1 MGVPRYFVCAIY
13 VPHDIFSVL
22 YILFINYVDLEAE
35 IRALQLDSA
44 DLKDNVQE
52 SAPVPVEQQAT
63 EDHDQEILLPVHN
76 PAKAKEKAAQEKAAK
91 EEAEEEAEANKK
103 RHLNAVFIGHVD
115 AGKSTI
121 GGQILFLSGQVDDRQ
136 IQKYDEKEAKDESRE
151 SWYMAYI
158 MDTNEEERAKGKT
171 VEVGRAHFETESTR
185 FTLLDAPGHKS
196 YVPNMISGASQAD
209 IGVLVISARKGEFE
223 TGFEKGGQTRE
234 HVQLAK
240 TLGVSKL
247 VVVVNKMDDPTV
259 NWSKERYDEIEQK
272 MVPFLKSSS
281 YNTKKDVIFLP
292 ISGLIMGVNMDK
304 RMDRNVCPWYS
315 GPSFFEVLDSIEV
328 PPRDNGPF
336 RMPIIDK
343 FKDMGT
349 IVMGKVESGSIKE
362 GDSLIIMPNKE
373 PVKVV
378 AIYCDE
384 DKVKHAG
391 PGENLR
397 VRITGIEDEDILS
410 GFVISSTVKPVPAV
424 TEFVA
429 QLQIIGLP
437 EKAVLTAGYKAI
449 LHIHAVPMKNK
460 GVRFVKNG
468 AGVVCRIQVTNS
480 ICVEKF
486 SDFPQ
491 LGRFT
496 LRTEVLGVM
505 LRFTMMV
512 SPASWVLSPSSS
524 SVVFSRRQRLPLVRS
539 AVDGRNEIVP
549 PAQSQIPNKVLSL
562 CLFIVLLVNKV
573 QSLSKLIVEVTE
585 SVSVLKTAAK
595 TRKVAAE
602 EILAAFSAIEKA
614 KVDPSPFLETL
625 GGSESPGRT
634 WMLIFTAEKKL
645 KKGRYF
651 PLTAVQRFDAAGKR
665 IENGVYLGP
674 LGALTFEGKF
684 SWKNRILAFIFEQIR
699 IKIGP
704 LDPIKIGLGKKDA
717 EVEPSNKDPFFIWF
731 YVDEEI
737 AVARGRSGGTAF
749 WCRCRRIAS

>member
-1 MGVPRYFVCAIY
+1 MRRGRRGGKEAAVYMRET
-13 VPHDIFSVL
+13 
-22 YILFINYVDLEAE
+22 ILLPFISFFINYVDLEAE

-44 DLKDNVQE
+44 
-52 SAPVPVEQQAT
+52 
-63 EDHDQEILLPVHN
+63 
-76 PAKAKEKAAQEKAAK
+76 AKEKAAQEKAAK
-91 EEAEEEAEANKK
+91 EEEAEEEAEANKK

-136 IQKYDEKEAKDESRE
+136 IQKYEKEAKDKSRE

-171 VEVGRAHFETESTR
+171 VEVGRAHFETKNTR

-223 TGFEKGGQTRE
+223 TGFENGGQTRE

-259 NWSKERYDEIEQK
+259 NWSKERYVLTSNILIPANVDILISFHHPLLCRYDKIEQK
-272 MVPFLKSSS
+272 MVPFLKSSR

-292 ISGLIMGVNMDK
+292 ISGLMGVNMDK

-315 GPSFFEVLDSIEV
+315 GPCFFEVLDSIEV

-349 IVMGKVESGSIKE
+349 VVMGKVESGSIKE
-362 GDSLIIMPNKE
+362 GDSLIIMPNKD

-384 DKVKHAG
+384 DKVKRAG

-410 GFVISSTVKPVPAV
+410 GFVLSSTVKPVPAV

-449 LHIHAVPMKNK
+449 LHIHAVVEECEIMELISEIDMETREPMKNK
-460 GVRFVKNG
+460 RVRFVKNG

-496 LRTEVLGVM
+496 LRNEGSM
-505 LRFTMMV
+505 LVTMMV
-512 SPASWVLSPSSS
+512 SPASWVFSPSS

-549 PAQSQIPNKVLSL
+549 PAQSQTPNKVLSL

-573 QSLSKLIVEVTE
+573 TQLVEVTC
-585 SVSVLKTAAK
+585 
-595 TRKVAAE
+595 
-602 EILAAFSAIEKA
+602 
-614 KVDPSPFLETL
+614 
-625 GGSESPGRT
+625 GS
-634 WMLIFTAEKKL
+634 
-645 KKGRYF
+645 
-651 PLTAVQRFDAAGKR
+651 
-665 IENGVYLGP
+665 N
-674 LGALTFEGKF
+674 
-684 SWKNRILAFIFEQIR
+684 
-699 IKIGP
+699 
-704 LDPIKIGLGKKDA
+704 
-717 EVEPSNKDPFFIWF
+717 
-731 YVDEEI
+731 
-737 AVARGRSGGTAF
+737 
-749 WCRCRRIAS
+749 

>member
-1 MGVPRYFVCAIY
+1 LLLLLLLLLLLAIKPRQ
-13 VPHDIFSVL
+13 SL
-22 YILFINYVDLEAE
+22 RERELSLSFIPASTMDLEAD

-44 DLKDNVQE
+44 EENNGVVIPEAHNSDEVEKLDTSEEDLKDKVEE
-52 SAPVPVEQQAT
+52 SAPVPDEQQAS
-63 EDHDQEILLPVHN
+63 EDHDQEVHHAVHN

-103 RHLNAVFIGHVD
+103 RHLNVVFIGHVD

-136 IQKYDEKEAKDESRE
+136 IQKYEKEAKEKSRE

-171 VEVGRAHFETESTR
+171 VEVGRAHFETASTR
-185 FTLLDAPGHKS
+185 FTILDAPGHKS

-223 TGFEKGGQTRE
+223 TGYERGGQTRE

-272 MVPFLKSSS
+272 MVPFLKSSG
-281 YNTKKDVIFLP
+281 YNTKKDVVFLP
-292 ISGLIMGVNMDK
+292 ISGLMGFNMDK
-304 RMDRNVCPWYS
+304 RMDPKVCPWFS
-315 GPSFFEVLDSIEV
+315 GPSFFEVLNSIEV
-328 PPRDNGPF
+328 PPRDPNGPF

-349 IVMGKVESGSIKE
+349 VVMGKVESGSIRE
-362 GDSLIIMPNKE
+362 GDSLVIMPNKE

-384 DKVKHAG
+384 DKVKRAG

-410 GFVISSTVKPVPAV
+410 GFVLSSAVKPVPAV

-429 QLQIIGLP
+429 QLQILELLDNAIF
-437 EKAVLTAGYKAI
+437 TAGYKAI
-449 LHIHAVPMKNK
+449 LHIHAVVEECEIIELISQIDVKTRKPMKK
-460 GVRFVKNG
+460 KILFVKNG
-468 AGVVCRIQVTNS
+468 AAVICRIQVTNS

-496 LRTEVLGVM
+496 LRTE
-505 LRFTMMV
+505 
-512 SPASWVLSPSSS
+512 
-524 SVVFSRRQRLPLVRS
+524 
-539 AVDGRNEIVP
+539 
-549 PAQSQIPNKVLSL
+549 
-562 CLFIVLLVNKV
+562 
-573 QSLSKLIVEVTE
+573 
-585 SVSVLKTAAK
+585 
-595 TRKVAAE
+595 
-602 EILAAFSAIEKA
+602 
-614 KVDPSPFLETL
+614 
-625 GGSESPGRT
+625 
-634 WMLIFTAEKKL
+634 
-645 KKGRYF
+645 
-651 PLTAVQRFDAAGKR
+651 GK
-665 IENGVYLGP
+665 N
-674 LGALTFEGKF
+674 
-684 SWKNRILAFIFEQIR
+684 
-699 IKIGP
+699 IKCN
-704 LDPIKIGLGKKDA
+704 A
-717 EVEPSNKDPFFIWF
+717 
-731 YVDEEI
+731 
-737 AVARGRSGGTAF
+737 
-749 WCRCRRIAS
+749 